1 MKKLLII
8 LGLSLGLATTAAR
21 AEVFF
26 IAIQLDMQMG
36 VGLYL
41 DDSARRVRNNNTERV
56 MQYMIGKKFDSLRD
70 CEMYL
75 LEDKRGSG
83 NMMEHYADHLGMG
96 LVWNNYASDNT
107 TIVQQWRC
115 LKVNVLSFQ

>member
-1 MKKLLII
+1 MKQLLLI
-8 LGLSLGLATTAAR
+8 LGLSLGLITSAAR

-26 IAIQLDMQMG
+26 IAIQLDMQIG
-36 VGLYL
+36 KGFYL
-41 DDSARRVRNNNTERV
+41 DDGAKRLRTNNTERV
-56 MQYMIGKKFDSLRD
+56 MQYMFGKKFDSLRD

-83 NMMEHYADHLGMG
+83 NMMEHYADSLGMG

-115 LKVNVLSFQ
+115 LKVNVLSTQ